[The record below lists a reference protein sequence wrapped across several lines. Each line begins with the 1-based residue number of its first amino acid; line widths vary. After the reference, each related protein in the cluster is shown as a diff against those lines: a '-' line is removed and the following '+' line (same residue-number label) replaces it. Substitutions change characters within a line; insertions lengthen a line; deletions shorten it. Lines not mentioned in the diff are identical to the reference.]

1 MHTWANVAKLTETKA
16 RSGGLVA
23 RCAAGLPFLLSE
35 GIEVAFVP
43 PVLDAPRRGRVT
55 AVRPLGEGEAAVT
68 FDSVG
73 SIDVAEQLVG
83 CCCLV
88 RRDELSAEDRRALEE
103 AELDLAGFQVWD
115 AAAGFIGMVLCVVD
129 NPAQSLLSVSRAAA
143 PDVPSGAVASDAL
156 PEAAAAADSARRTS
170 PEVLIPF
177 VDELVTCI
185 DVEAGRIDVNVPH
198 GLLDL

>member
-115 AAAGFIGMVLCVVD
+115 AKAGFIGTVLCVVD

-143 PDVPSGAVASDAL
+143 PDAPS
-156 PEAAAAADSARRTS
+156 EAAAAADGAHHVS

>member
-115 AAAGFIGMVLCVVD
+115 AKAGFVGTVLCVVD

-143 PDVPSGAVASDAL
+143 PDAPS
-156 PEAAAAADSARRTS
+156 EAAAAADGARSTS